1 MLHLTNVHKNRLPYH
16 SLNTSVHRLLQ
27 EQTVLNTASPS
38 PAHPHYLH
46 QQLKLLP
53 WHPSI
58 GCSVLLLFL
67 GWGYSLKE
75 GRWCLDLCWSGN
87 NPRGCNSKDTWK
99 LNNCCLIGWLSS
111 LSLSLTCIYTHTK
124 LCNCKQWQSAFY
136 IWRPE
141 SLKSVKWQSN
151 SRIQL
156 QHHNQPAQDFRRT
169 NKHNKGAGIVPW
181 SLALWSSVQRTI
193 CPSSAE
199 MNPRSRNTSYKYP
212 DTFTAAPPNS
222 NQSPIPEL
230 SHQPTEGR
238 KYCYSQMKAFI
249 HLRNPEKPRSVS

>member
-38 PAHPHYLH
+38 PAHPLAIPVWTHYLH

-99 LNNCCLIGWLSS
+99 LNNCCCCCLIGWLSS
-111 LSLSLTCIYTHTK
+111 LSLSLLSLCCLACSHRQTHSRK
-124 LCNCKQWQSAFY
+124 MGDADDISR
-136 IWRPE
+136 IWRPF
-141 SLKSVKWQSN
+141 KS
-151 SRIQL
+151 
-156 QHHNQPAQDFRRT
+156 
-169 NKHNKGAGIVPW
+169 
-181 SLALWSSVQRTI
+181 SSTCQCQTR
-193 CPSSAE
+193 SA
-199 MNPRSRNTSYKYP
+199 
-212 DTFTAAPPNS
+212 
-222 NQSPIPEL
+222 
-230 SHQPTEGR
+230 
-238 KYCYSQMKAFI
+238 
-249 HLRNPEKPRSVS
+249 